1 MANGRVTT
9 GFSKPYVA
17 IYSATGNTVTYT
29 SAQTLARG
37 VSVSIAPEVSDESLF
52 YADNIVAESSGGI
65 FTGGTVSLEVD
76 GLLDDA
82 RKLIY
87 GLGTKGTD
95 GFYDYGDGMTIPYV
109 GIGFVARVQSEGVVS
124 YVPYIL
130 PKCRFKVS
138 NTEATTQSESIEFQT
153 ETLEATILR
162 DDTVNR
168 NWLKVGEGKTTEA
181 LAVARITDF
190 LK

>member
-17 IYSATGNTVTYT
+17 LYSAAGTTVTYT
-29 SAQTLARG
+29 SAKPLARG
-37 VSVSIAPEVSDESLF
+37 VSVSIAPEVSDESYF
-52 YADNIVAESSGGI
+52 YADNMVAETSGGT
-65 FTGGTVSLEVD
+65 FTGGTVTLTVD

-95 GFYDYGDGMTIPYV
+95 GFYDYGDSMTIPFV
-109 GIGFVARVQSEGVVS
+109 GVGFVARVQSEGVVS
-124 YVPYIL
+124 YVPYVL
-130 PKCRFKVS
+130 PKCRFKVA
-138 NTEATTQSESIEFQT
+138 NVEASTQAETIDFQT
-153 ETLEATILR
+153 EELEATILR
-162 DDTVNR
+162 DDTTNHS
-168 NWLKVGEGKTTEA
+168 WLKVGEGTTTEA
-181 LAVARITDF
+181 LAVTRLTNF